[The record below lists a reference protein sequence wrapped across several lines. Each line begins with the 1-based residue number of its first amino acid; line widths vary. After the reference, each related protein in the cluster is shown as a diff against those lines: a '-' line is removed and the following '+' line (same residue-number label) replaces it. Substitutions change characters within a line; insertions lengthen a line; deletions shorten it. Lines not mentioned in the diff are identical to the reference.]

1 MSTAEEFL
9 DAAETLLDHGSHS
22 GHWRRSTSTSYYALF
37 HALTTA
43 ASVVVF
49 RDELTQNASLRWF
62 DHAAIRRV
70 SLAISTA
77 PADENES
84 KLVRWVSEV
93 GGKHGFDAHPEHR
106 VQTICQSFV
115 DLYKRREQADYYRPG
130 EIDTSEGSARD
141 CLDSAKRCC

>member
-1 MSTAEEFL
+1 M
-9 DAAETLLDHGSHS
+9 
-22 GHWRRSTSTSYYALF
+22 F

-49 RDELTQNASLRWF
+49 RDELTQHASLRWF

-70 SLAISTA
+70 SRAISTA
-77 PADENES
+77 PADKNDS
-84 KLVRWVSEV
+84 KLVRWVSDV

-115 DLYKRREQADYYRPG
+115 DLYKRREQADYYRAG
-130 EIDTSEGSARD
+130 EIDTSESSARD
-141 CLDSAKRCC
+141 SLDSAKRCCQLVAAVRDTADFYLMATGMLRESVGRRTS